1 MDSTRVKHLEF
12 IEETIAR
19 MAQHCFAI
27 RTLAVTIVGG
37 IATYAI
43 NARDPKVLYGSLLVT
58 LVFWFLDAFYLR
70 LERLYRRLF
79 DEVRRGSGPSDLDMS
94 VAAFRD
100 STGWSAS
107 ARSPALF
114 PLYLVLL
121 LLLGLGLLISR
132 PSGH

>member
-12 IEETIAR
+12 VEETIGR

-27 RTLAVTIVGG
+27 RTLAVTVVGG

-43 NARDPKVLYGSLLVT
+43 NVRDPKVLYGGLLVT

-79 DEVRRGSGPSDLDMS
+79 DQVRRGTGPSDLDMS
-94 VAAFRD
+94 VATFRAGA
-100 STGWSAS
+100 SWSAS
-107 ARSPALF
+107 ARSPAVF

-121 LLLGLGLLISR
+121 LLLGLGLLISL
-132 PSGH
+132 PASH